1 MSRAATAAA
10 RKPASGAPKRPAKG
24 GVAKN
29 GRQAA
34 AIRPTPAAGAAT
46 KRVLRV
52 VPRDGARQAAL
63 GSGLLDRLLRGRAW
77 IAFIGVLLVGVVFLN
92 VSLLEINR
100 GITEKAERIAA
111 LKRANGQQRVEV
123 AELASSERI
132 QQAATDL
139 GFLLPAPGDV
149 TYLKATPSRDA
160 RRAAQTIVPPT
171 QQQEQAAAPAVTE
184 QAPAA
189 TEPTQPPPTQQ
200 APPVSQA
207 PPTAGQEAPAQQ
219 APGQEAPA
227 QAAPPA
233 GQTAPGAQAPPGAG

>member
-1 MSRAATAAA
+1 MPRAATAAA
-10 RKPASGAPKRPAKG
+10 RKPAPRAARGRAQG

-34 AIRPTPAAGAAT
+34 AIRPAPRRGRAAAAP

-52 VPRDGARQAAL
+52 VPRDGARPAAL
-63 GSGLLDRLLRGRAW
+63 GSGLVDRLLRGRAW
-77 IAFIGVLLVGVVFLN
+77 IAFIGALLVGVVFLN

-100 GITEKAERIAA
+100 GITEKADKIAA
-111 LKRANGQQRVEV
+111 LKRANGQKRVEV

-149 TYLKATPSRDA
+149 TYLRATPSRDA
-160 RRAAQTIVPPT
+160 KRAAQTIVPPT
-171 QQQEQAAAPAVTE
+171 QQQQAAAQPTA

-189 TEPTQPPPTQQ
+189 TEPVPAAEQAPPTQQ
-200 APPVSQA
+200 APAQGAPV
-207 PPTAGQEAPAQQ
+207 GQ
-219 APGQEAPA
+219 
-227 QAAPPA
+227 
-233 GQTAPGAQAPPGAG
+233 QTPAPGAG